1 VQKIGK
7 FEILARLGE
16 GAMGTV
22 YRARDPILDREVAL
36 KTVSAN
42 LLSRPEALLRFQREA
57 RAAARLQHP
66 HIVTIY
72 ELGQVEGQPFI
83 AMELCEGQ
91 DLAQVVARRDR
102 FSLGQRLR
110 MVVDVCRA
118 LDFAHKRGVIHRDIK
133 PANVRVLR
141 DSSVKL
147 VDFGIARLA
156 DSKMTQT
163 GLVLGT
169 PSYVAPES
177 LVDGTVDHRADMW
190 SVGVV
195 LFELLT
201 GRCPFRADTIP
212 ALIYRI
218 VREPLPPLDA
228 DSLGAPPAVAEVI
241 DRALRKAPS
250 ERFRDL
256 AEMAAAL
263 ETAAGLSGPYEPQLG
278 AAERDRACEESLA
291 EAERRLRDN
300 DLEQALEAARRAQA
314 LEPSRAGVAALVRSI
329 EERLEEA
336 PTVTDADAIPPTTV
350 IGPAPAPEPPQVTS
364 ELVRRRG
371 SSAFEDVGTFGE
383 PPAVQA
389 ACLCPRGELLA
400 TAGADGATRIWNL
413 QSRARVATLR
423 TEMHQRAGHDA
434 RVLAIAYSPDG
445 ELLASGHVD
454 GTVHLW
460 HVGSAREYP
469 VRLRHEAMVGAV
481 SFSPDGRR
489 LASGGTDSNLK
500 LWDVDA
506 ATHGEARRELL
517 RQPSGVTALAYAADG
532 SLLITGHTNRLLRVL
547 DTGSHRLVATLRG
560 PEAQVCLLV
569 TGEDRR
575 LVVGSHDRTLRI
587 FDLDKRSEVG
597 QIGELRRPPAGVT
610 FAGDEVLLVV
620 AMENVVHLF
629 DRRTAAPLGTLWGPS
644 EESYVAVATFDS
656 GRGIAAGLAD
666 GRVRLWS
673 HRE

>member
-22 YRARDPILDREVAL
+22 YRARDPVLDREVAL
-36 KTVSAN
+36 KTVSAS
-42 LLSRPEALLRFQREA
+42 LLSRPEALLRFEREA

-83 AMELCEGQ
+83 AMELCEGH
-91 DLAQVVARRDR
+91 DLAQVVAQRER

-201 GRCPFRADTIP
+201 GRCPFRADTVP

-228 DSLGAPPAVAEVI
+228 GSLGTPPPVVEVI
-241 DRALRKAPS
+241 ERALRKAPS
-250 ERFRDL
+250 ERYRDL

-263 ETAAGLSGPYEPQLG
+263 EEAAGISGGASKPQLG
-278 AAERDRACEESLA
+278 AAERARACEESLA
-291 EAERRLRDN
+291 EAQRLLGDN
-300 DLEQALEAARRAQA
+300 DLERALEAARRAQA
-314 LEPSRAGVAALVRSI
+314 LEPSRVGVAALVRSI

-336 PTVTDADAIPPTTV
+336 PTVTDAEAIPETIV
-350 IGPAPAPEPPQVTS
+350 IGPAPELSQVTS

-371 SSAFEDVGTFGE
+371 SSAFEDLGTFGE

-413 QSRARVATLR
+413 RSRSRVATLR
-423 TEMHQRAGHDA
+423 TQMHQRAGHDA
-434 RVLAIAYSPDG
+434 RILAVAYSPDG

-454 GTVHLW
+454 GAVHLW
-460 HVGSAREYP
+460 HVGLAREYP

-481 SFSPDGRR
+481 SFSPDGSV
-489 LASGGTDSNLK
+489 LASGGTDANLK
-500 LWDVDA
+500 LWDVEA

-517 RQPSGVTALAYAADG
+517 RQPSGVTAVAYAADG
-532 SLLITGHTNRLLRVL
+532 GFLVTGHTNRLLRVL
-547 DTGSHRLVATLRG
+547 DTATHRLAATLRG

-569 TGEDRR
+569 AGADGR
-575 LVVGSHDRTLRI
+575 LVVGSHDRTLRL
-587 FDLDKRSEVG
+587 FDLNRRSEVG
-597 QIGELRRPPAGVT
+597 QITELRRPPTGVT
-610 FAGDEVLLVV
+610 YAGDEVLLVV
-620 AMENVVHLF
+620 TMENVVHLF

-644 EESYVAVATFDS
+644 EESYVAVATFDV
-656 GRGIAAGLAD
+656 GRGIAATLAD